1 MLGYI
6 NPIPYLY
13 YITKRYNMN
22 HLILNNF
29 KEVSDDLI
37 IDVFS
42 YASIAEG
49 VFNEGLFYGD
59 RRLRED
65 EKIDGYIYSI
75 LGKISKK

>member
-1 MLGYI
+1 MLGRI
-6 NPIPYLY
+6 SPIPYLY
-13 YITKRYNMN
+13 YIIKRYTMN

-42 YASIAEG
+42 YASIVDG

-59 RRLRED
+59 RRMRED